1 MQAYKVQ
8 AVLPESHH
16 LTLTIP
22 AEMPAGEVEVIVL
35 AKRGPITQAIA
46 PERTRDHLAALESAR
61 ARFGAL
67 LASSDDFAR
76 AKADEVE
83 LEERG
88 FDR

>member
-1 MQAYKVQ
+1 MQAYKVH

-35 AKRGPITQAIA
+35 AKRVPTTQAIA
-46 PERTRDHLAALESAR
+46 SERSSDRSAALESAR
-61 ARFGAL
+61 VRFGRL

-83 LEERG
+83 LEERR